1 MTPRISPAFRTSFLF
16 VTGLL
21 IAAFVAMSL
30 ESAGQR
36 WGIWSPN
43 ILNETE
49 VDFLRPLPPRPLSQQ
64 DLEDAQL
71 AWRYFEANLQA
82 ETGLVDSVAGFP
94 STTIWDQGSY
104 VLASVAAHRLE
115 LISDTVFSAR
125 MRSFL
130 SSFAELPLFDDTLPN
145 KAYDTRDL
153 AMTDYSNNRS
163 EQGIGWSALDMARML
178 VAFRVLEQHSPDLS
192 PEIRSIISR
201 WDLTAFAH
209 DGELWGMNVDQGARE
224 LLQEGRLGYEQYGA
238 RASALYGLDVS
249 FAMSAERNLSWTEV
263 SGIKIPKDRRH
274 ASYFHAITP
283 ILSEPYLL
291 AALEIG
297 LDSEGRILAHKVY
310 AAQQARFEDTGIPT
324 MVSEDHV
331 DARPSFLYSSVFA
344 NDQNWAVVSEAGN
357 FHNELRTLST
367 KAVFG
372 WDALYNTA
380 YSNAMREE
388 LNMLSRNQSGWP
400 AGIYET
406 SSKPNTALTLNTNA
420 VILEATHYKAFGPLL
435 Q

>member
-1 MTPRISPAFRTSFLF
+1 MTPKISPAFRTSFLF

-21 IAAFVAMSL
+21 GAAFVALSL
-30 ESAGQR
+30 ENAGQR
-36 WGIWSPN
+36 WGIWSPE
-43 ILNETE
+43 ILQETE
-49 VDFLRPLPPRPLSQQ
+49 ADFLRPLPPRALSQQ
-64 DLEDAQL
+64 DLRDARL
-71 AWRYFEANLQA
+71 AWRYFEAHLQS

-104 VLASVAAHRLE
+104 VLATVSAHRLN
-115 LISDTVFSAR
+115 LISDVAFSTR
-125 MRSFL
+125 MDRFLESF
-130 SSFAELPLFDDTLPN
+130 SKMDLFDDTLPN

-153 AMTDYSNNRS
+153 AMTDYANNRTV
-163 EQGIGWSALDMARML
+163 QGIGWSALDVARIL
-178 VAFRVLEQHSPDLS
+178 LAFRVLERHSPELS
-192 PEIRSIISR
+192 PAIQKIILR
-201 WDLTAFAH
+201 WDLAAFAH
-209 DGELWGMNVDQGARE
+209 DGELWGMNVEATERA

-238 RASALYGLDVS
+238 RASALFGLDVS
-249 FAMSAERNLSWTEV
+249 LAMSAERNLSWTDV
-263 SGIKIPKDRRH
+263 SGVKIPKDRRT
-274 ASYFHAITP
+274 ASYYHAITP

-331 DARPSFLYSSVFA
+331 DTKPSFLYSSVFA
-344 NDQNWAVVSEAGN
+344 NGEDWAVVSEAGD

-372 WDALYNTA
+372 WDALYDTP

-388 LNMLSRNQSGWP
+388 LNKLSRNENGWQ
-400 AGIYET
+400 AGIYEA
-406 SSKPNTALTLNTNA
+406 SRKPNTALTLNTNA
-420 VILEATHYKAFGPLL
+420 VILEAIHFKAFGPLL
-435 Q
+435 K